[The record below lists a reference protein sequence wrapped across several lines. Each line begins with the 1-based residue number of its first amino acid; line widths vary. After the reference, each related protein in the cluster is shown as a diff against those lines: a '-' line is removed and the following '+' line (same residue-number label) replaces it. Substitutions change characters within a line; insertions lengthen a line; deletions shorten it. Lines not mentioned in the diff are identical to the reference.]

1 MCFPDVLPIIIVC
14 VCLILLLAGGLSL
27 FLLKRRCKKTQ
38 GTNTNAV
45 KAKLDAKMF
54 LTSVFLYVHIHTFII
69 CPTID
74 SVSSDQRN
82 TRDDDEVKLNL
93 QCLSISMTAVF
104 HKQCST
110 TLALSYRCNKKIL

>member
-1 MCFPDVLPIIIVC
+1 MCFPDVLLIIIVC

-38 GTNTNAV
+38 GTNAV

-104 HKQCST
+104 PKQCST